1 MSSNK
6 RIYAQY
12 ADKPKA
18 VAWLNITPT
27 LSDEIAAVYNDVRSS
42 YDIDQAVGEQLDV
55 IGRIVVLDRG
65 FESFVKFDPDTYFG
79 GSGDACQFGGVD
91 SQFESTGT
99 TINDQVSDAIFRVL
113 IRAKIAKN
121 NSDATIDGIAK
132 ALSYITESSPIRV
145 VDNEDMTMS
154 VSFGSEL
161 TDIERFVFNT
171 FDVVPRPQG
180 VGFLG
185 YVEETAVTQF
195 GGAFS
200 WGDTR
205 ASFGQY
211 FGA

>member
-1 MSSNK
+1 MTRS

-18 VAWLNITPT
+18 VAWYNITPT
-27 LSDEIAAVYNDVRSS
+27 MAQPLFDTFDAVRMS
-42 YDIDQAVGEQLDV
+42 YDIDTAVGAQLDV
-55 IGRIVVLDRG
+55 IGRIVVIDRG
-65 FESFVKFDPDTYFG
+65 FESFVVFDPDTYFG
-79 GSGDACQFGGVD
+79 GDGLAPQFGGVD
-91 SQFESTGT
+91 SQFESVGSVLS
-99 TINDQVSDAIFRVL
+99 QSVSDAIFRVL

-121 NSDATIDGIAK
+121 NSDATLDGVAT
-132 ALSYITESSPIRV
+132 ALSYITASSPIRV

-180 VGFLG
+180 VRFLG

-195 GGAFS
+195 GGAFG

-205 ASFGQY
+205 ANFGFY

>member
-1 MSSNK
+1 MPN

-18 VAWLNITPT
+18 VAWYNITPSMAQPLFDT
-27 LSDEIAAVYNDVRSS
+27 FDAVRMS
-42 YDIDQAVGEQLDV
+42 YDIDTAVGEQLDV
-55 IGRIVVLDRG
+55 IGRIVVIDRG
-65 FESFVKFDPDTYFG
+65 FESFVVFDPDTYFG
-79 GSGDACQFGGVD
+79 GSGDACQFGGID
-91 SQFESTGT
+91 SQFESVGGVLS
-99 TINDQVSDAIFRVL
+99 QEVSDAIFRVL

-121 NSDATIDGIAK
+121 NNDATLDGIAS
-132 ALSYITESSPIRV
+132 ALSFITESSPIRV
-145 VDNEDMTMS
+145 VDNENMTMS

-180 VGFLG
+180 VRFLG
-185 YVEETAVTQF
+185 YVKETAITQF

-200 WGDTR
+200 FGDTR
-205 ASFGQY
+205 ASFGFY

>member
-1 MSSNK
+1 MPN

-18 VAWLNITPT
+18 VAWYNITPNMAQPLFDT
-27 LSDEIAAVYNDVRSS
+27 FDAVRMS
-42 YDIDQAVGEQLDV
+42 YDIDTAVGAQLDV
-55 IGRIVVLDRG
+55 IGRIVVIDRG
-65 FESFVKFDPDTYFG
+65 FESFVVFDPDTYFG
-79 GSGDACQFGGVD
+79 GSGDACQFGGID
-91 SQFESTGT
+91 SQFESVG
-99 TINDQVSDAIFRVL
+99 DVLSQEVSDAMFRVL

-121 NSDATIDGIAK
+121 NSDATLDGIAD
-132 ALSYITESSPIRV
+132 ALSYITASSPIQV
-145 VDNEDMTMS
+145 VDNEDMTFS

-180 VGFLG
+180 VRFLG
-185 YVEETAVTQF
+185 YVEETAITQF
-195 GGAFS
+195 GGAFG

-205 ASFGQY
+205 ANFGFY

>member
-1 MSSNK
+1 MPN

-18 VAWLNITPT
+18 VAWYNITPAMAQPLFDT
-27 LSDEIAAVYNDVRSS
+27 FDAVRMS
-42 YDIDQAVGEQLDV
+42 YDIDTAVGAQLDV
-55 IGRIVVLDRG
+55 IGRIVVIDRG
-65 FESFVKFDPDTYFG
+65 FESFVVFEPDTYFG
-79 GSGDACQFGGVD
+79 GEGDACQFGGAD
-91 SQFESTGT
+91 SQFESVGSVLS
-99 TINDQVSDAIFRVL
+99 QEVSDAIFRVL

-121 NSDATIDGIAK
+121 NNDATLDGIAS
-132 ALSYITESSPIRV
+132 ALSFITESSPIRV
-145 VDNEDMTMS
+145 VDNENMTMS

-180 VGFLG
+180 VRFLG
-185 YVEETAVTQF
+185 YVEETAITQF
-195 GGAFS
+195 GGSFS

-205 ASFGQY
+205 ANFGLY

>member
-1 MSSNK
+1 MPN

-18 VAWLNITPT
+18 VAWYNITPNMAQPLFDT
-27 LSDEIAAVYNDVRSS
+27 FDAVRMS
-42 YDIDQAVGEQLDV
+42 YDIDTAVGAQLDV
-55 IGRIVVLDRG
+55 IGRIVVIDRG
-65 FESFVKFDPDTYFG
+65 FESFVVFDPDTYFG
-79 GSGDACQFGGVD
+79 GSGDACQFGGID
-91 SQFESTGT
+91 SQFESVGEVLS
-99 TINDQVSDAIFRVL
+99 QEVSDAIFRVL

-121 NSDATIDGIAK
+121 NNDATLDGIAS
-132 ALSYITESSPIRV
+132 ALSFITESSPIRV
-145 VDNEDMTMS
+145 VDNENMTMS

-180 VGFLG
+180 VRFLG
-185 YVEETAVTQF
+185 YVEETAITQF

-200 WGDTR
+200 FGDTR
-205 ASFGQY
+205 ASFGFY

>member
-1 MSSNK
+1 MPN

-18 VAWLNITPT
+18 VAWYNITPNMAQPLFDT
-27 LSDEIAAVYNDVRSS
+27 FDAVRMS
-42 YDIDQAVGEQLDV
+42 YDIDTAVGAQLDV
-55 IGRIVVLDRG
+55 IGRIVVIDRG
-65 FESFVKFDPDTYFG
+65 FESFVVFDPDTYFG
-79 GSGDACQFGGVD
+79 GSGDACQFGGID
-91 SQFESTGT
+91 SQFESTGSVLS
-99 TINDQVSDAIFRVL
+99 QAVSDAIFRVL

-121 NSDATIDGIAK
+121 NSDSTMDGVVD
-132 ALSYITESSPIRV
+132 ALSYITASSPIRV
-145 VDNEDMTMS
+145 VDNENMTMS

-180 VGFLG
+180 VRFLG
-185 YVEETAVTQF
+185 YVEETAITQF

-200 WGDTR
+200 FGDTR
-205 ASFGQY
+205 ASFGFY

>member
-1 MSSNK
+1 MPN

-18 VAWLNITPT
+18 VAWYNITPNMAQPLFDT
-27 LSDEIAAVYNDVRSS
+27 FDAVRMS
-42 YDIDQAVGEQLDV
+42 YDIDTAVGAQLDV
-55 IGRIVVLDRG
+55 IGRIVVIDRG
-65 FESFVKFDPDTYFG
+65 FESFVVFDPDTYFG
-79 GSGDACQFGGVD
+79 GSGDACQFGGID
-91 SQFESTGT
+91 SQFESTGSVLS
-99 TINDQVSDAIFRVL
+99 QEVSDAIFRVL

-121 NSDATIDGIAK
+121 NNNATLDGIAS
-132 ALSYITESSPIRV
+132 ALSFITESSPIRV
-145 VDNEDMTMS
+145 VDNENMTMS

-180 VGFLG
+180 VRFLG
-185 YVEETAVTQF
+185 YVEETAITQF

-200 WGDTR
+200 FGDTR
-205 ASFGQY
+205 ASFGFY

>member
-1 MSSNK
+1 MPN

-18 VAWLNITPT
+18 VAWYGITPT
-27 LSDEIAAVYNDVRSS
+27 IADEVESAYEAVRMS
-42 YDIDQAVGEQLDV
+42 YDIDSAVGEQLDV
-55 IGRIVVLDRG
+55 IGRIVVIDRG
-65 FESFVKFDPDTYFG
+65 FESFVVFDPDTYFG

-91 SQFESTGT
+91 SQFESAG
-99 TINDQVSDAIFRVL
+99 DVLSQEVSDAIFRVL

-121 NSDATIDGIAK
+121 NSDASLDGVVD
-132 ALSYITESSPIRV
+132 ALSYITSSSPIRV
-145 VDNEDMTMS
+145 VDNEDMTFS

-171 FDVVPRPQG
+171 FDIVPRPQG
-180 VGFLG
+180 VEFLG
-185 YVEETAVTQF
+185 YIEETAITQF
-195 GGAFS
+195 GGSFS

-205 ASFGQY
+205 ANFGLY

>member
-1 MSSNK
+1 MPNT

-12 ADKPKA
+12 SDKPKA
-18 VAWLNITPT
+18 VQWYNITPS
-27 LSDEIAAVYNDVRSS
+27 LGDEISNAYELVRST
-42 YDIDQAVGEQLDV
+42 YDIDAAVGAQLDV
-55 IGRIVVLDRG
+55 IGRIVVIDRG
-65 FESFVKFDPDTYFG
+65 FESLVVFEPDTYFG
-79 GSGDACQFGGVD
+79 GIGLASQFGGVD
-91 SQFESTGT
+91 SQFESTGEVLSSE
-99 TINDQVSDAIFRVL
+99 VSDAVFRIL

-121 NSDATIDGIAK
+121 NSEATMDGVVD
-132 ALSYITESSPIRV
+132 ALSYITSSSPIQV
-145 VDNEDMTMS
+145 IDNENMTMS

-180 VGFLG
+180 VQFLG
-185 YVEETAVTQF
+185 YVEETSLTQF

-205 ASFGQY
+205 ANFGFY